1 MADVFRLTRGTLPP
15 AMSPPRVAGA
25 VTCSYEDPATVVLQL
40 GKGASGRIFSTHYKI
55 DVRRYMTKRQKEM
68 CE

>member
-1 MADVFRLTRGTLPP
+1 
-15 AMSPPRVAGA
+15 MSPPRVAGA